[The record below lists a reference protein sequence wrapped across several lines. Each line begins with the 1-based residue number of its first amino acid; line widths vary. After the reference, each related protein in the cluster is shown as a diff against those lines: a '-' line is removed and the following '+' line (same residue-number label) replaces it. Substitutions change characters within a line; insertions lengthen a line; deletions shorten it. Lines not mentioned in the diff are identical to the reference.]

1 MPVITVINYM
11 RFAVDPRRVYGQKDL
26 YGEVTMDRKFVVG
39 LACSA
44 ALLLGACSGNNPPG
58 TTSSDTNNG
67 GSTGNDGTDGNGGTD
82 GNANGGSSS
91 DDGEASTADERYNQ
105 AVRAVRAAILAA
117 QGATTEAEKNQAR
130 GLIETARTA
139 LTAAVTAANAAV
151 TAAADGSPAEIG
163 AAARSQ
169 TRANDYLEEQTEELN
184 RARASLAW
192 YGSTLVRFKLANGAA
207 VLPAETTVEVERTNI
222 KTANALGGA
231 DGNVNP
237 FKAIKYSDG
246 KKVFADTGDEFEVQG
261 YVTQIDTNNALD
273 PTVLSGLKLTSDGLE
288 IRTGYVSGAR
298 DISGDGTP
306 DGPVSSSYD
315 YPDFTRN
322 LNVGGAPDSNLW
334 DLKITFK
341 EPQTMTVPGAPDG
354 ETWVSSWNG
363 NGDFYWRSLV
373 PLDKT
378 QQVGGANY
386 AGDAFHSNPVG
397 FRNVGTYEVWLSN
410 HIGID
415 TNLEPPA
422 GETTTCL
429 DGSRGTS
436 CPDDDENLYLDYAAY
451 GLFVFISD
459 PDVFDNRGYYGRVQ
473 SMHFGYEAFGTAD
486 GQRTSDINEA
496 ITSGRFLG
504 ETIAYAFQ
512 GDRGVGTNA
521 ANPTKTLP
529 TKLLRGDVSLTV
541 TIPKTSGTGTLTG
554 EMTNFEEW
562 FGNRVWRTYTEPGA
576 DFKVTLNDGEST
588 PAAVNIGTDGSFRG
602 VATATPSNRLN
613 RNGKGYFYG
622 NFYGPRGNADDL
634 EAAGSWEVGVHS
646 TGSAVV
652 QNYYIFG
659 SFGAK
664 QRPISTPGS

>member
-1 MPVITVINYM
+1 MNLKLL
-11 RFAVDPRRVYGQKDL
+11 AS
-26 YGEVTMDRKFVVG
+26 

-44 ALLLGACSGNNPPG
+44 ALLVGACSDDKNPAAG
-58 TTSSDTNNG
+58 TGSENG
-67 GSTGNDGTDGNGGTD
+67 GTDGNGNGGTD
-82 GNANGGSSS
+82 GNANGGSNGGGSAGS
-91 DDGEASTADERYNQ
+91 PLGTANSRYTRAEEAVD
-105 AVRAVRAAILAA
+105 AAIRAA
-117 QGATTEAEKNQAR
+117 QGATTEAEKNRAR
-130 GLIETARTA
+130 GLIETARAA

-163 AAARSQ
+163 AAARSL
-169 TRANDYLEEQTEELN
+169 TRANNYLTTQTVALN

-192 YGSTLVRFKLANGAA
+192 YGGDLVRFKLADGAA
-207 VLPAETTVEVERTNI
+207 VVPAETTVEVVQTNI

-231 DGNVNP
+231 AGNVNP
-237 FKAIKYSDG
+237 FKAIKYSVG
-246 KKVFADTGDEFEVQG
+246 KKVFANTGDEFEVQG
-261 YVTQIDTNNALD
+261 YVTQIDTNNPLD
-273 PTVLSGLKLTSDGLE
+273 PTVLSGLKLTNDGLE

-298 DISGDGTP
+298 DFDGDGTP
-306 DGPVSSSYD
+306 DTAFSSYD
-315 YPDFTRN
+315 YPDLLRN
-322 LNVGGAPDSNLW
+322 LNRGGTDDNRW
-334 DLKITFK
+334 DVKITFK

-373 PLDKT
+373 PLDDT
-378 QQVGGANY
+378 QKSGGSNY
-386 AGDAFHSNPVG
+386 AGDAFHSNPAG
-397 FRNVGTYEVWLSN
+397 YRNVGTYEVWLSN
-410 HIGID
+410 HIGLD
-415 TNLEPPA
+415 PNLEPSP
-422 GETTTCL
+422 GETTLCP

-436 CPDDDENLYLDYAAY
+436 CPSDDENLYLDYAAY

-473 SMHFGYEAFGTAD
+473 SMHFGYEAFGTGD
-486 GQRTSDINEA
+486 GQRTTDINEA

-512 GDRGVGTNA
+512 GDRGVGRHND
-521 ANPTKTLP
+521 NPTKTLP

-541 TIPKTSGTGTLTG
+541 SIPKTSGTGTLTG

-588 PAAVNIGTDGSFRG
+588 PAAVDIGTDGSFRG

-646 TGSAVV
+646 SGSAIAR
-652 QNYYIFG
+652 NYYIFG

>member
-1 MPVITVINYM
+1 MNLKLV
-11 RFAVDPRRVYGQKDL
+11 A
-26 YGEVTMDRKFVVG
+26 G

-44 ALLLGACSGNNPPG
+44 ALLVGACSNDNNPAAG
-58 TTSSDTNNG
+58 AASESENG
-67 GSTGNDGTDGNGGTD
+67 
-82 GNANGGSSS
+82 GNANGGNDENANGGSNS
-91 DDGEASTADERYNQ
+91 DDDAGLTPLQTADRRYTRAED
-105 AVRAVRAAILAA
+105 AVDDAIEAA
-117 QGATTEAEKNQAR
+117 QGATTEAEKNRAR
-130 GLIETARTA
+130 NLIAEAHEA
-139 LTAAVTAANAAV
+139 LRAAVTAANAAV
-151 TAAADGSPAEIG
+151 TAAEDGTPEEIG
-163 AAARSQ
+163 TAARRLTKATDYSELQ
-169 TRANDYLEEQTEELN
+169 TAALN

-192 YGSTLVRFKLANGAA
+192 YGSTLVRFKLADGAA
-207 VLPAETTVEVERTNI
+207 AVPAETTVDVERTNI
-222 KTANALGGA
+222 KTASALGGA

-237 FKAIKYSDG
+237 FKAIKYSEG
-246 KKVFADTGDEFEVQG
+246 KRVFADTGDEFEVQG
-261 YVTQIDTNNALD
+261 YVTQIDTNNSLD

-298 DISGDGTP
+298 DFDGDGTP
-306 DGPVSSSYD
+306 DTAFSSYD
-315 YPDFTRN
+315 YPDLLRN
-322 LNVGGAPDSNLW
+322 LNRGGTDDNRW
-334 DLKITFK
+334 DVKITFE

-373 PLDKT
+373 PLDDT
-378 QQVGGANY
+378 QKSGGANY
-386 AGDAFHSNPVG
+386 AGDSFHSNPAG
-397 FRNVGTYEVWLSN
+397 YRNVGTYEVWLSN
-410 HIGID
+410 HIGLD
-415 TNLEPPA
+415 PNLEPAA
-422 GETTTCL
+422 GETTLCPDL
-429 DGSRGTS
+429 SRGTS
-436 CPDDDENLYLDYAAY
+436 CPSDDENLYLDYAAY

-473 SMHFGYEAFGTAD
+473 SMHFGYEAFGTGD
-486 GQRTSDINEA
+486 GQRTTDINEA

-512 GDRGVGTNA
+512 GDRDIGTSA

-562 FGNRVWRTYTEPGA
+562 FDNRVWRTYTEPGTN
-576 DFKVTLNDGEST
+576 FKVTLNNGAT
-588 PAAVNIGTDGSFRG
+588 PAAAVNIGTDGSFRG

-646 TGSAVV
+646 TGSAVE

>member
-1 MPVITVINYM
+1 MIDTRRPQPPSGP
-11 RFAVDPRRVYGQKDL
+11 RFRRRKERLPRNSV
-26 YGEVTMDRKFVVG
+26 
-39 LACSA
+39 
-44 ALLLGACSGNNPPG
+44 LGAR
-58 TTSSDTNNG
+58 
-67 GSTGNDGTDGNGGTD
+67 
-82 GNANGGSSS
+82 
-91 DDGEASTADERYNQ
+91 E
-105 AVRAVRAAILAA
+105 
-117 QGATTEAEKNQAR
+117 
-130 GLIETARTA
+130 LIQTARTA

-151 TAAADGSPAEIG
+151 TAAADGSAAEIG
-163 AAARSQ
+163 AASRRQ
-169 TRANDYLEEQTEELN
+169 IRANNYLTEQTAALN

-261 YVTQIDTNNALD
+261 YVTQIDTNNGLD

-315 YPDFTRN
+315 YPDLTRN
-322 LNVGGAPDSNLW
+322 LNVGGANDDNLW
-334 DLKITFK
+334 DVKITFE

-354 ETWVSSWNG
+354 ENWVSSWNG

-378 QQVGGANY
+378 QQAGGAYY

-397 FRNVGTYEVWLSN
+397 YRNIGTYEVWLSN

-512 GDRGVGTNA
+512 GDRGIGTNA

-562 FGNRVWRTYTEPGA
+562 FGNRVWRTYSEPGA
-576 DFKVTLNDGEST
+576 NFKVTLNDGAST
-588 PAAVNIGTDGSFRG
+588 PGAVDIGTDGSFRG

-646 TGSAVV
+646 TGSVSV

>member
-1 MPVITVINYM
+1 MNLKLV
-11 RFAVDPRRVYGQKDL
+11 AS
-26 YGEVTMDRKFVVG
+26 

-44 ALLLGACSGNNPPG
+44 ALLVGACSDDKNPAAG
-58 TTSSDTNNG
+58 TGSENG
-67 GSTGNDGTDGNGGTD
+67 GTDGNGNGGTD
-82 GNANGGSSS
+82 GNANGGSNG
-91 DDGEASTADERYNQ
+91 DGSAGSPLGTANSRYT
-105 AVRAVRAAILAA
+105 RAVEAVDAAIRAA
-117 QGATTEAEKNQAR
+117 QGATTEAEKNRAR
-130 GLIETARTA
+130 GLIETARAA

-163 AAARSQ
+163 AAARSL
-169 TRANDYLEEQTEELN
+169 TRANSYLTEQTAALN

-192 YGSTLVRFKLANGAA
+192 YGSTLVRFKLADGAA
-207 VLPAETTVEVERTNI
+207 VVPAETTVDVERTNI

-237 FKAIKYSDG
+237 FKAIKYSVG

-273 PTVLSGLKLTSDGLE
+273 PTVLSGLKLTNDGLE

-306 DGPVSSSYD
+306 DGRVSSSYD

-354 ETWVSSWNG
+354 ENWVSSWNG

-378 QQVGGANY
+378 QESGGSYY
-386 AGDAFHSNPVG
+386 AGDAFHSNPAG
-397 FRNVGTYEVWLSN
+397 YRNVGTYEVWLSN

-486 GQRTSDINEA
+486 GQRTSDINKA

-512 GDRGVGTNA
+512 GDRGIGTNA

-588 PAAVNIGTDGSFRG
+588 PGAVDIGTDGSFRG
-602 VATATPSNRLN
+602 VATATPSSRLN
-613 RNGKGYFYG
+613 RNGKGWFYG

-634 EAAGSWEVGVHS
+634 EAAGSWEVGVYS
-646 TGSAVV
+646 SGSVSV

>member
-1 MPVITVINYM
+1 MKMNWKLV
-11 RFAVDPRRVYGQKDL
+11 AA
-26 YGEVTMDRKFVVG
+26 

-44 ALLLGACSGNNPPG
+44 ALLVGACSGGNPPAG
-58 TTSSDTNNG
+58 PGAGSETPNGDTN
-67 GSTGNDGTDGNGGTD
+67 
-82 GNANGGSSS
+82 
-91 DDGEASTADERYNQ
+91 GEAPDGDNGDDDNGDSGAAERDRLQKQAEDAIRLASGVDPARARTEIENARKAIDDAVAEAQREYDASRASTSATSTQR
-105 AVRAVRAAILAA
+105 LAA
-117 QGATTEAEKNQAR
+117 YDRLTR
-130 GLIETARTA
+130 LTA
-139 LTAAVTAANAAV
+139 LQRT
-151 TAAADGSPAEIG
+151 
-163 AAARSQ
+163 Q
-169 TRANDYLEEQTEELN
+169 TPFLDRAL
-184 RARASLAW
+184 ASLAW
-192 YGSTLVRFKLANGAA
+192 YGSTLVRFKLADGAA
-207 VLPAETTVEVERTNI
+207 AVPAETTADVERTNI

-273 PTVLSGLKLTSDGLE
+273 PTVLSGLKLTNDGLE

-315 YPDFTRN
+315 YPDLTRN
-322 LNVGGAPDSNLW
+322 LSVGGAPDNNLW
-334 DLKITFK
+334 DVEITFK

-373 PLDKT
+373 PLDDT
-378 QQVGGANY
+378 QKSGGANY
-386 AGDAFHSNPVG
+386 AGDSFHSNPAG
-397 FRNVGTYEVWLSN
+397 YRNVGTYEVWLSN
-410 HIGID
+410 HIGLD
-415 TNLEPPA
+415 PNLEPAA
-422 GETTTCL
+422 GETTLCPDL
-429 DGSRGTS
+429 SRGTS
-436 CPDDDENLYLDYAAY
+436 CPSDDENLYLDYAAY

-512 GDRGVGTNA
+512 GDRGIGTNA

-541 TIPKTSGTGTLTG
+541 SIPKTSGTGTLTG

>member
-1 MPVITVINYM
+1 
-11 RFAVDPRRVYGQKDL
+11 
-26 YGEVTMDRKFVVG
+26 MDRKFVVG

-44 ALLLGACSGNNPPG
+44 ALLLGACSGNNPLG
-58 TTSSDTNNG
+58 TTSSDTDNG
-67 GSTGNDGTDGNGGTD
+67 GSTGNGGTD
-82 GNANGGSSS
+82 GNANEGSSG
-91 DDGEASTADERYNQ
+91 DDGTGSTELGRADTQYAAAR
-105 AVRAVRAAILAA
+105 RAVDAAIRAA
-117 QGATTEAEKNQAR
+117 QGATTEAEGAR
-130 GLIETARTA
+130 ARELIAAARAA

-192 YGSTLVRFKLANGAA
+192 YGGNLVRVKLADGAA
-207 VLPAETTVEVERTNI
+207 VVPAETTVEVDRTNI

-237 FKAIKYSDG
+237 FKAIKYSEG
-246 KKVFADTGDEFEVQG
+246 KRVFADTGDEFEVQG
-261 YVTQIDTNNALD
+261 YVTQIDTNNSLD

-306 DGPVSSSYD
+306 DGPVSSSFD
-315 YPDFTRN
+315 YPDLTRK
-322 LNVGGAPDSNLW
+322 LNVGGAADDNLW
-334 DLKITFK
+334 DVEITFK
-341 EPQTMTVPGAPDG
+341 EPQTMAVPGAPDG
-354 ETWVSSWNG
+354 ESWVSSWNG

-373 PLDKT
+373 PLDDT
-378 QQVGGANY
+378 QKSGGANY
-386 AGDAFHSNPVG
+386 AGDSFHSNPVG
-397 FRNVGTYEVWLSN
+397 YRNIGTYEVWLSN
-410 HIGID
+410 HIGLD
-415 TNLEPPA
+415 PNLEPAA
-422 GETTTCL
+422 GETTLCP

-436 CPDDDENLYLDYAAY
+436 CPSDDENLYLDYAAY

-473 SMHFGYEAFGTAD
+473 SMHFGYEAFGTGD
-486 GQRTSDINEA
+486 GQRTTDINET
-496 ITSGRFLG
+496 ITSGTFLG

-512 GDRGVGTNA
+512 GDRGIGTNA

-541 TIPKTSGTGTLTG
+541 TIPKTSGTGNLTG

-562 FGNRVWRTYTEPGA
+562 FDNRVWRTYTVHGA
-576 DFKVTLNDGEST
+576 DFKVTLNDGAGT
-588 PAAVNIGTDGSFRG
+588 PQAVDIGTDGSFRG
-602 VATATPSNRLN
+602 VATATPSSRLN

-634 EAAGSWEVGVHS
+634 EAAGSWEIGNHS
-646 TGSAVV
+646 TGSVSV

-664 QRPISTPGS
+664 QRPISTPES